1 MKLKKLEI
9 HNIASIE
16 DAVIDFEAKPLSDS
30 NVILITG
37 DTGAGKST
45 ILDAICLALYA
56 TTPRLNNS
64 EMDGKWEENDAD
76 TLDITDTM
84 QLMRKNTLEA
94 YTRLSFLGN
103 DGNAYS
109 AEWLVMR
116 KKKNLDRTWSLKNET
131 HPEASPQ
138 PGNGKGSGKDKEM
151 IEAIQTA
158 VGLTF
163 DQFCRTTMLAQG
175 EFTRFLKCSNKEKAA
190 ILEKITNTEQYA
202 EIGAKVYDLTH
213 RKYEKEM
220 NEVDPKKKEQAMK
233 PEQRAALEESLINI
247 GKQLKSLNT
256 QLETKQ
262 TKVNWLTTDKTLH
275 DNQTKTLDVLTQA
288 KEAMETESFKTMQQN
303 VQDWDST
310 YDARIWLTGIHEAKR
325 VMSHADQT
333 IQQLQSQFIT
343 LRNGQEF
350 IHQEIESI
358 TGRIKMIDDEIQA
371 EGGKQTSA
379 NELSEQK
386 EGMVTMIGH
395 IRVAQAEVKAYFDKQ
410 TARENTKKKL
420 DEQALAIVEKTKQL
434 DELQPKVEEA
444 KKEYERLDKEYER
457 LNLAVDT
464 LAEKL
469 RENLQLNHKCP
480 ICGQAVKSL
489 DTVPHEEQL
498 KAIVAKAK
506 KNRDDAKIVFDDLNN
521 RQNTYSIWLKQNKPA
536 YDRELKAFQEDQSLH
551 KAQEDALRSLEKCNI
566 RQLDE
571 HTTEVLKQAMEKTE
585 QDKTNLEKRIKRAM
599 NREKLQS
606 DLDDLKKNKADILKV
621 SFKQLLE
628 KLPEWESFG
637 PQKAEE
643 RANILD
649 EMQSLSNHVA
659 ATLTAKEKAMD
670 NHQTNRKQLD
680 DYLGEHPNM
689 TEPRLEQLLQL
700 KDQIGQQR
708 QSIENKTKAFASAQG
723 ALTAVNEQLEDHQK
737 VKPVISE
744 DETIASLQ
752 GTVNVLKEQI
762 APLGRESGAIEQQ
775 LKDDDKRKEDLA
787 NLKTEYDKR
796 KAVFE
801 RWNKLD
807 KLIGDDK
814 GDKFRLIAQSY
825 ILANLV
831 KAANV
836 HMHTLTDRY
845 TLHAVPGQELIIL
858 VEDAYQGGVRRPAS
872 TISGG
877 ESFLVSLALALALS
891 EIGQSLKVETL
902 FIDEGFGTLSG
913 EPLYKAIET
922 LESLHASNNR
932 QVCAISHR
940 EEVKE
945 KIPVQIQVN
954 QNPQSSSSTI
964 DIVPHL

>member
-16 DAVIDFEAKPLSDS
+16 NAIIDFEAKPLSDS
-30 NVILITG
+30 DVILITG

-56 TTPRLNNS
+56 TTPRMNNS
-64 EMDGKWEENDAD
+64 EMDGKWEENDVD

-84 QLMRKNTLEA
+84 QLMRKNATEA
-94 YTRLSFLGN
+94 YVQLSFWGS
-103 DGNAYS
+103 DGNTYL
-109 AEWLVMR
+109 AEWHVQR
-116 KKKNLDRTWSLKNET
+116 KKKNLDRTWSLKNES

-151 IEAIQTA
+151 IEAIQAA

-202 EIGAKVYDLTH
+202 KIGAKVYDLTH

-220 NEVDPKKKEQAMK
+220 NDVNPAKKEQAMK
-233 PEQRAALEESLINI
+233 PEQRATKEESLKNI
-247 GKQLKSLNT
+247 GEQLKLLNN
-256 QLETKQ
+256 QLEAEQK
-262 TKVNWLTTDKTLH
+262 KANWLTTEKTLRG
-275 DNQTKTLDVLTQA
+275 NQTNAHGTLTQA
-288 KEAMETESFKTMQQN
+288 KEAMETETFKAMQQN
-303 VQDWDST
+303 VQDWDRT
-310 YDARIWLTGIHEAKR
+310 ADARTWLTAIHDANNTIT
-325 VMSHADQT
+325 HTDQT
-333 IQQLQSQFIT
+333 IQLLQSRYIT
-343 LRNGQEF
+343 LLNGQEF
-350 IHQEIESI
+350 IRQQIGSI
-358 TGRIKMIDDEIQA
+358 TGQIKKIDDEIQA
-371 EGGKQTSA
+371 EGGQLVSA
-379 NELSEQK
+379 NELNDQK
-386 EGMVTMIGH
+386 EGMVSLIGH
-395 IRVAQAEVKAYFDKQ
+395 IRVAQAEVKTYFDKQ
-410 TARENTKKKL
+410 TARENTQKKL
-420 DEQALAIVEKTKQL
+420 NEQAQTISEKTKQL
-434 DELQPKVEEA
+434 DELKPKVEEA
-444 KKEYERLDKEYER
+444 KQEYEKLDKEYER

-469 RENLQLNHKCP
+469 RENLQVDHKCP

-498 KAIVAKAK
+498 QAIVAQAK
-506 KNRDDAKIVFDDLNN
+506 KKRNDAKTVFDDLNGQ
-521 RQNTYSIWLKQNKPA
+521 QNTYTIWLKQNKPD
-536 YDRELKAFQEDQSLH
+536 YEKELKAFQEDQSLNI
-551 KAQEDALRSLEKCNI
+551 AQENALRSLERCHI
-566 RQLDE
+566 TQLDE
-571 HTTEVLKQAMEKTE
+571 HTTEALEQAMEKAEQQKTE
-585 QDKTNLEKRIKRAM
+585 LDTKIKRAM
-599 NREKLQS
+599 NREKLQR
-606 DLDDLKKNKADILKV
+606 DLDDLTKNKADMLARSIN
-621 SFKQLLE
+621 QLLE
-628 KLPEWESFG
+628 MLPEWKTFG

-643 RANILD
+643 LPNIIG
-649 EMQSLSNHVA
+649 EMQSLSNHVT
-659 ATLTAKEKAMD
+659 ATLTTKEKAAES
-670 NHQTNRKQLD
+670 HQTNRAQLND
-680 DYLGEHPNM
+680 FLTEHPDM

-708 QSIENKTKAFASAQG
+708 QSVENKKNALASAQG
-723 ALTAVNEQLEDHQK
+723 ALDTVNGQLEDHQMN
-737 VKPVISE
+737 KPTIAE
-744 DETIASLQ
+744 GETIESLHD
-752 GTVNVLKEQI
+752 TINRLKDQI
-762 APLGRESGAIEQQ
+762 TPLGRESGAIEQQ
-775 LKDDDKRKEDLA
+775 LKDDDERKKELALLQTEYEKRK
-787 NLKTEYDKR
+787 T
-796 KAVFE
+796 VFE

-831 KAANV
+831 KAANI
-836 HMHTLTDRY
+836 HMRTLTDRY
-845 TLHAVPGQELIIL
+845 TLHAVPGQGLIIL
-858 VEDAYQGGVRRPAS
+858 VEDAYQGGVKRPAS

-913 EPLYKAIET
+913 EPLHKAIET

-954 QNPQSSSSTI
+954 HNPQSSSSTI
-964 DIVPHL
+964 DIVPHI

>member
-16 DAVIDFEAKPLSDS
+16 NAIIDFEAKPLSDS

-109 AEWLVMR
+109 AEWHVVR

-202 EIGAKVYDLTH
+202 EIGAKVYDLTYNTYK
-213 RKYEKEM
+213 REM
-220 NEVDPKKKEQAMK
+220 DDVDPKKKEQSLPVEK
-233 PEQRAALEESLINI
+233 RKALEENIETIGARLISI
-247 GKQLKSLNT
+247 NT
-256 QLETKQ
+256 QFQTAQKKENWLSTEKNLLDNQKKAQDSLEQAKKALETE
-262 TKVNWLTTDKTLH
+262 D
-275 DNQTKTLDVLTQA
+275 
-288 KEAMETESFKTMQQN
+288 FKTTQRD
-303 VQDWDST
+303 VEDWDCT
-310 YDARIWLTGIHEAKR
+310 EDARNSMIAIHDAEKTIAT
-325 VMSHADQT
+325 ANNT
-333 IQQLQSQFIT
+333 IQQLQPQYIT
-343 LRNGQEF
+343 LLNGQAF
-350 IHQEIESI
+350 IHQEVTNLTDQLEKIN
-358 TGRIKMIDDEIQA
+358 DEIKA
-371 EGGKQTSA
+371 EEGQPAPIGDLKKQKDDALT
-379 NELSEQK
+379 L
-386 EGMVTMIGH
+386 IGD
-395 IRVAQAEVKAYFDKQ
+395 IGTAKVRVEAYFTKE
-410 TARENTKKKL
+410 TEREKEHTKLEEKKK
-420 DEQALAIVEKTKQL
+420 EIEEKNKQL
-434 DELQPKVEEA
+434 NDLKPKVDEA
-444 KKEYERLDKEYER
+444 KTQYEGQEKEYER
-457 LNLAVDT
+457 LNLAINT

-469 RENLQLNHKCP
+469 RANLQVNHKCP

-489 DTVPHEEQL
+489 DTVPHEQQL
-498 KAIVAKAK
+498 QAIVAEAK
-506 KNRDDAKIVFDDLNN
+506 KKRDTAKYIYDDLND
-521 RQNTYSIWLKQNKPA
+521 RQNKCVIWLKQNEPSYKK
-536 YDRELKAFQEDQSLH
+536 EMEAFQNDQSLQT
-551 KAQEDALRSLEKCNI
+551 AQKEALCSLEKCSI
-566 RQLDE
+566 TSLDE
-571 HTTEVLKQAMEKTE
+571 HTTEALKQARKEVEAKKNDLEKKIARVE
-585 QDKTNLEKRIKRAM
+585 KQDK
-599 NREKLQS
+599 LQHR
-606 DLDDLKKNKADILKV
+606 LDDLKKIADNVEPSLNKMRKDI
-621 SFKQLLE
+621 
-628 KLPEWESFG
+628 PEWASLTY
-637 PQKAEE
+637 KNSEE
-643 RANILD
+643 ISNIHAK
-649 EMQSLSNHVA
+649 MQSLSTAVTVA
-659 ATLTAKEKAMD
+659 LTNKRTAMD
-670 NHQTNRKQLD
+670 GLQQNRDFLISF
-680 DYLGEHPNM
+680 LGEHLDM
-689 TEPRLEQLLQL
+689 TVQRLEQLLRL
-700 KDQIGQQR
+700 KDIISQLR
-708 QSIENKTKAFASAQG
+708 QSIENKKHTLANTQG
-723 ALTAVNEQLEDHQK
+723 ALKTINGQIEDHKKNKPNITEGETIESLKATINELQGQQGSLNEQLGSMK
-737 VKPVISE
+737 
-744 DETIASLQ
+744 
-752 GTVNVLKEQI
+752 
-762 APLGRESGAIEQQ
+762 QQ
-775 LKDDDKRKEDLA
+775 LADDDTLIAKQA
-787 NLKTEYDKR
+787 EYQIEYEKK
-796 KAVFE
+796 KAIFE
-801 RWNKLD
+801 RWSKLD
-807 KLIGDDK
+807 KLIGDAK

-831 KAANV
+831 KTANI
-836 HMHTLTDRY
+836 HMQTLTDRY

-858 VEDAYQGGVRRPAS
+858 VEDAYQGGVKRPAS

-922 LESLHASNNR
+922 LESLHTSNNR

>member
-16 DAVIDFEAKPLSDS
+16 DAIIDFEAKPLSDS

-76 TLDITDTM
+76 ILDITDTM

-103 DGNAYS
+103 DGNAYL
-109 AEWLVMR
+109 AEWHVVR
-116 KKKNLDRTWSLKNET
+116 KKKNLDRTWSLENKT

-202 EIGAKVYDLTH
+202 QIGAKVYDLTH
-213 RKYEKEM
+213 RTYEKEM

-233 PEQRAALEESLINI
+233 PEQRAALEENLKNI
-247 GKQLKSLNT
+247 GEQLKLMNT
-256 QLETKQ
+256 QLEAKQ
-262 TKVNWLTTDKTLH
+262 KKVNWLTTDKTLH

-395 IRVAQAEVKAYFDKQ
+395 IRVAQAEVKTYFDKQ
-410 TARENTKKKL
+410 TTQENTKKKL
-420 DEQALAIVEKTKQL
+420 DEQALAIAEKTRQL
-434 DELQPKVEEA
+434 DELQPKIEEA

-628 KLPEWESFG
+628 KLPEWVSFR

-964 DIVPHL
+964 NIVPHL

>member
-103 DGNAYS
+103 DGNAYL
-109 AEWLVMR
+109 AEWHVVR
-116 KKKNLDRTWSLKNET
+116 KKKNLDRTWSLENET
-131 HPEASPQ
+131 HPEATPQ

-151 IEAIQTA
+151 IEAIQMA

-175 EFTRFLKCSNKEKAA
+175 EFTRFLKCSNKEKAG

-220 NEVDPKKKEQAMK
+220 NEMDPKKKEQAMK
-233 PEQRAALEESLINI
+233 PEQRAALEENLKNI
-247 GKQLKSLNT
+247 GEQLKLMNT
-256 QLETKQ
+256 QLEAEQK
-262 TKVNWLTTDKTLH
+262 KVNWLTTDKTLR
-275 DNQTKTLDVLTQA
+275 DNQTKALDALTQA
-288 KEAMETESFKTMQQN
+288 REAMETETFKTMQQN
-303 VQDWDST
+303 VQDWDRT
-310 YDARIWLTGIHEAKR
+310 YDARTWLTGIHEAKKAI
-325 VMSHADQT
+325 SLTDQT

-386 EGMVTMIGH
+386 EGVVTMTGL

-410 TARENTKKKL
+410 TSRENTKKKL
-420 DEQALAIVEKTKQL
+420 DEQALAIVEKTRQL
-434 DELQPKVEEA
+434 NELQPKVEEA

-506 KNRDDAKIVFDDLNN
+506 KNRDDAKKVFDDLNN
-521 RQNTYSIWLKQNKPA
+521 QQNTYLIWLKQNKPT
-536 YDRELKAFQEDQSLH
+536 YDKELKAFQEDQSLQ
-551 KAQEDALRSLEKCNI
+551 KAQEDALRSLGKCHI
-566 RQLDE
+566 GQLDE
-571 HTTEVLKQAMEKTE
+571 HTTEVLKQVMEKTE
-585 QDKTNLEKRIKRAM
+585 QQKTNLEKRIKRAM
-599 NREKLQS
+599 DREKLQR
-606 DLDDLKKNKADILKV
+606 DLDDLKKNKADLLKV
-621 SFKQLLE
+621 SFEQLLE
-628 KLPEWESFG
+628 MIPEWKSFG
-637 PQKAEE
+637 PQKAI
-643 RANILD
+643 ALPNILD
-649 EMQSLSNHVA
+649 KMQSLSNQISA
-659 ATLTAKEKAMD
+659 ALITKEKAMD
-670 NHQTNRKQLD
+670 SHQTNRKQLD
-680 DYLGEHPNM
+680 DYLGEHPDM

-700 KDQIGQQR
+700 KDQIGLQR
-708 QSIENKTKAFASAQG
+708 QSMENKTKALAGAQG
-723 ALTAVNEQLEDHQK
+723 ALDTVNRQLEDHQK
-737 VKPVISE
+737 VKPEISE
-744 DETIASLQ
+744 GETIASLQ
-752 GTVNVLKEQI
+752 DTVNVLKEQV
-762 APLGRESGAIEQQ
+762 APLGKESGAIEQQ